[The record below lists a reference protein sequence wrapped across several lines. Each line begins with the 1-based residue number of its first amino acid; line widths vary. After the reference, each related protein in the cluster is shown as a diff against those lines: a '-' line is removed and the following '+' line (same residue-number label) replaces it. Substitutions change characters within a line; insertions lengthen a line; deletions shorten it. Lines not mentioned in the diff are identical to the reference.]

1 MSFKELFKPEL
12 MALNMQAADQI
23 DFFSQVSDRLLEQNV
38 VKETFKA
45 VISEREN
52 NYPTGLQL
60 ENFAV
65 AIPHTDVVHVKE
77 AFVAVNRLSNP
88 IDFYQMGTDDVVVPV
103 KDILVLGIKDPK
115 KQVGLLAELMG
126 AFADPSFVEK
136 YEKATTI
143 EEITALINQYL

>member
-1 MSFKELFKPEL
+1 
-12 MALNMQAADQI
+12 
-23 DFFSQVSDRLLEQNV
+23 
-38 VKETFKA
+38 
-45 VISEREN
+45 
-52 NYPTGLQL
+52 
-60 ENFAV
+60 
-65 AIPHTDVVHVKE
+65 
-77 AFVAVNRLSNP
+77 
-88 IDFYQMGTDDVVVPV
+88 MGTDDVVVPV

>member
-45 VISEREN
+45 AISEREN

-60 ENFAV
+60 ENFTV

>member
-1 MSFKELFKPEL
+1 
-12 MALNMQAADQI
+12 MQAADQI

-45 VISEREN
+45 AISEREN

-60 ENFAV
+60 ENFTV

>member
-1 MSFKELFKPEL
+1 VSFKELFKPEL

-45 VISEREN
+45 AISEREN

-60 ENFAV
+60 ENFTV